1 MLNISADYE
10 IFFPIRCTM
19 HDRIIRTVPGA
30 EGYSENQVS
39 ESGMVWLPGA
49 LGGPVADAG
58 KNSRGTDRWT
68 SVPVLAGISLLH
80 GENSTCF
87 IIRFKKNIRENGTT

>member
-58 KNSRGTDRWT
+58 KAAAALTDGQACLSWQEYPFCMEKT
-68 SVPVLAGISLLH
+68 VFAL
-80 GENSTCF
+80 
-87 IIRFKKNIRENGTT
+87 